1 MIQILIY
8 AMVYLG
14 SALMVYNIFCFIQFA
29 RYIREMKAWDGKS
42 SFLYVPIFLLV
53 FFLLGYLS
61 IGLFGHPSPIMAGVL
76 FGGSIFVQI
85 MYRFLNYFVH
95 KVIESEQLKTELLA
109 AEASS
114 RAKSSFL
121 ASISHEMRTPVNV
134 ILGMDALALKNPG
147 GSRGSTG
154 TAGED
159 RVQRPSSV

>member
-61 IGLFGHPSPIMAGVL
+61 IGLFWPS
-76 FGGSIFVQI
+76 
-85 MYRFLNYFVH
+85 
-95 KVIESEQLKTELLA
+95 ESDHGRRSVRGQYLCTDHVPPSELL
-109 AEASS
+109 
-114 RAKSSFL
+114 
-121 ASISHEMRTPVNV
+121 
-134 ILGMDALALKNPG
+134 
-147 GSRGSTG
+147 
-154 TAGED
+154 
-159 RVQRPSSV
+159 RP